1 MKIVLGGD
9 EAGFDL
15 KNQIKEYLEAKGYEV
30 VDTGCHSA
38 EPVLYPLMT
47 EAACEKIVDGEC
59 ERGILVCGTGIGM
72 AMTANKIPGIR
83 AAVGHDIFSVER
95 AVLSNNAQ
103 VICFGARIVAFQY
116 VTRLVDRFLELS
128 YIDGPSTPKIECMT
142 EIENKHAGR

>member
-1 MKIVLGGD
+1 MKIAMGSD

-15 KNQIKEYLEAKGYEV
+15 KNQIKEYIEAKGHEV
-30 VDTGCHSA
+30 VDTGCYSKN
-38 EPVLYPLMT
+38 PVLYPEMA
-47 EAACEKIVDGEC
+47 EAACKKIVDGEC

-72 AMTANKIPGIR
+72 AMTANKMPGIR

-116 VTRLVDRFLELS
+116 VTRLVDKFLELS
-128 YIDGPSTPKIECMT
+128 YIDGPSTPKIECMMN
-142 EIENKHAGR
+142 IENKYAGR